1 MDEQHGPGS
10 AGRPRWVGGNTS
22 RRPLRSQAPRRQRP
36 EPLTHSRFS
45 QLDGRDEAEAARAS
59 RLHARGVRMLRDG
72 TLVTPKSQRPR
83 GRSSPPE
90 SAEPRFGQPVI
101 RLIRRKPPLRLPLAS
116 APRRLH
122 VLLIIVA
129 MALSLCAGRLLQLQG
144 FDSSSYALD
153 AVTRTLPLLPAR
165 GEITDRNGLVL
176 ASTQPAVAVTADPK
190 LTAPDAAEIAGV
202 LSGHLSMSQSE
213 LMPLLTKPGTRFVY
227 IKKKVPALTY
237 SALAADLSSR
247 HLHGI
252 FRESDP
258 IRTYPNG
265 SVGASVVGFVGSDG
279 KGLAGLER
287 TLNAQLAGVEGKETY
302 ESAPN
307 GSKIPL
313 GRSSITPAR
322 NGLSYQLTLDSEV
335 QWVAERR
342 LAEQVAKTRAD
353 SGFAIVMDVKTGQV
367 IALANSPTY
376 DSSNPQAADSED
388 RGNRAISAPYE
399 PGSVQKVLTSAAL
412 IDSGVATPNT
422 RVVIPSRIHSGGNS
436 IKDFFSHGVLHY
448 TMRGVI
454 ADSSNIGTVLLARQL
469 NKQTL
474 HDYLLSFGL
483 GKTTSL
489 GLPGESAGILPKADM
504 PDSQRDRVAFGQ
516 AIAVTG
522 IQEAA
527 AVAGIVND
535 GMYNPPT
542 VIKGATDGEGRA
554 LAVPRTPPR
563 LVISEESSAQVRD
576 LMRAVIDSVNGQ
588 RNLKL
593 DRYTSGGKTGTAQ
606 RADTSCRCY
615 RGYVTSFIGF
625 APLDD
630 PQILT
635 YVVISNPKVGDT
647 GTITAAPV
655 YRDIMDFA
663 LPRYSV
669 APDAKPHKPLPIEW

>member
-1 MDEQHGPGS
+1 MEEQRPSSDHPHRTAGS
-10 AGRPRWVGGNTS
+10 FTP
-22 RRPLRSQAPRRQRP
+22 RPLRSQVPRGHRP
-36 EPLTHSRFS
+36 ESHVERSAT
-45 QLDGRDEAEAARAS
+45 
-59 RLHARGVRMLRDG
+59 LHARGMRILRDG
-72 TLVTPKSQRPR
+72 TVVPPKSRESA
-83 GRSSPPE
+83 GRLSPPG
-90 SAEPRFGQPVI
+90 SLPPRVRRLPAI
-101 RLIRRKPPLRLPLAS
+101 RLIRRRPPLRLPLAS
-116 APRRLH
+116 AHRRLH
-122 VLLIIVA
+122 VLLIVVA

-144 FDSSSYALD
+144 FDSSSYTIDAL
-153 AVTRTLPLLPAR
+153 TRTLPLLPAR

-202 LSGHLSMSQSE
+202 LAGHLSMSEGE

-237 SALAADLSSR
+237 SALAADLSGR

-265 SVGASVVGFVGSDG
+265 SVGASVVGFVGADG

-287 TLNAQLAGVEGKETY
+287 TLNAQLSGVEGKETY

-307 GSKIPL
+307 GSRIPL

-353 SGFAIVMDVKTGQV
+353 SGFVIVLDVKTGQV

-412 IDSGVATPNT
+412 IDSGTANPST
-422 RVVIPSRIHSGGNS
+422 RVVIPSRISSGGNS
-436 IKDFFSHGVLHY
+436 IKDFFPHGVLHY
-448 TMRGVI
+448 NMRGII
-454 ADSSNIGTVLLARQL
+454 AMSSNIGTTLLTRQL
-469 NKQTL
+469 DKQTL
-474 HDYLLSFGL
+474 HDYLTSFGL
-483 GKTTSL
+483 GHKTSIE
-489 GLPGESAGILPKADM
+489 LPGESAGIVPKPDM
-504 PDSQRDRVAFGQ
+504 SDGQRDRVAFGQ

-522 IQEAA
+522 IQQAS
-527 AVAGIVND
+527 AVAGVVN
-535 GMYNPPT
+535 GGIYNPPT
-542 VIKGATDGEGRA
+542 VIKKAIDGDGKEV
-554 LAVPRTPPR
+554 AVPRTPPR
-563 LVISEESSAQVRD
+563 RVISEESSAEVRD
-576 LMRAVIDSVNGQ
+576 LTGAVIDSVNGQ

-593 DRYTSGGKTGTAQ
+593 EGYSSGGKTGTAQ
-606 RADTSCRCY
+606 RADTTCGCY
-615 RGYVTSFIGF
+615 RGYVTSFLGF

-635 YVVISNPKVGDT
+635 YVVISNPRVGDT
-647 GTITAAPV
+647 GTVAAAPA
-655 YRDIMDFA
+655 YRDIMNFV

-669 APDAKPHKPLPIEW
+669 APDAKPHKPLPTEW

>member
-1 MDEQHGPGS
+1 MDEQHHHD
-10 AGRPRWVGGNTS
+10 A
-22 RRPLRSQAPRRQRP
+22 RRPLRSEVPRSQRLSRNAERRSMGP
-36 EPLTHSRFS
+36 EPFDKLRTAPVE
-45 QLDGRDEAEAARAS
+45 GRAS
-59 RLHARGVRMLRDG
+59 TSSASMHLHARGVRILRDR
-72 TLVTPKSQRPR
+72 TAAPKFR
-83 GRSSPPE
+83 GGARRSSGPE
-90 SAEPRFGQPVI
+90 SAEPKPRVQQPQI
-101 RLIRRKPPLRLPLAS
+101 RPTRRKPPLRLPLAP
-116 APRRLH
+116 AHRRLH
-122 VLLIIVA
+122 ALLIVVA

-144 FDSSSYALD
+144 FDSSSYTLD
-153 AVTRTLPLLPAR
+153 ALTRTLPLLPAR
-165 GEITDRNGLVL
+165 GQITDRNGLVL
-176 ASTQPAVAVTADPK
+176 AATQPAVAVTADPT
-190 LTAPDAAEIAGV
+190 LTAPDAAQIAGV
-202 LSGHLSMSQSE
+202 LSGHLAMSETE

-265 SVGASVVGFVGSDG
+265 SIGASVVGFVGADG

-335 QWVAERR
+335 QWVTERR
-342 LAEQVAKTRAD
+342 LADQVAKTHAD
-353 SGFAIVMDVKTGQV
+353 SGFAIVLDVKTGQV

-376 DSSNPQAADSED
+376 DSSSPQAANAED
-388 RGNRAISAPYE
+388 RGNRAVSAPYE

-412 IDSGVATPNT
+412 IDSGIANPST
-422 RVVIPSRIHSGGNS
+422 RVVIPSRISSGGRS

-448 TMRGVI
+448 NMRGVI
-454 ADSSNIGTVLLARQL
+454 AMSSNIGTTLLARQL
-469 NKQTL
+469 DKKTL
-474 HDYLLSFGL
+474 HDYLVSFGL
-483 GKTTSL
+483 GRTTSIE
-489 GLPGESAGILPKADM
+489 LPGESAGILPKADM
-504 PDSQRDRVAFGQ
+504 ADGQRDRLAFGQ

-522 IQEAA
+522 IQEAS
-527 AVAGIVND
+527 AVAGIVN
-535 GMYNPPT
+535 GGVYNPPT
-542 VIKGATDGEGRA
+542 VIKKAIDGEGQEVA
-554 LAVPRTPPR
+554 MPRTPPR
-563 LVISEESSAQVRD
+563 RVISEKSSAEVRD
-576 LMRAVIDSVNGQ
+576 LMGAVIDSVNGQ

-606 RADTSCRCY
+606 RADTSCGCY
-615 RGYVTSFIGF
+615 RGYVTSFVGF

-635 YVVISNPKVGDT
+635 YVVISNPRVGDT
-647 GTITAAPV
+647 GTITAAPA
-655 YRDIMDFA
+655 YQDIMNFA

-669 APDAKPHKPLPIEW
+669 APDAKPHKPLPTEW